1 VWSQAGGSFRLEPAG
16 VWWAARSEPPADE
29 EAREWLA
36 KQWIE
41 PHGDR
46 RQQLVMIGV
55 DMDSKS
61 QRLGLELCLLS
72 DEELAEGASA
82 WAAYEDPFPAWH
94 IEGMQHI
101 ASDRRD

>member
-1 VWSQAGGSFRLEPAG
+1 
-16 VWWAARSEPPADE
+16 
-29 EAREWLA
+29 
-36 KQWIE
+36 
-41 PHGDR
+41 
-46 RQQLVMIGV
+46 MIGV